1 MQRAVF
7 RFTVSK
13 TDADRRLDQYLPAVS
28 DQLSRSFAR
37 RVIDFGGV
45 HVNGKRMRNCSLPV
59 QDGDQIEVFCDGLP
73 LQPFILTPE
82 QTVFRDSYLIVL
94 NKPAGIDCQPTPSR
108 FKGTVYSALLET
120 LKKPSQPRQQ
130 PTIGMVQRL
139 DRDTT
144 GLLVFSIH
152 PQAHKGLTQQFAN
165 RTVAKTY
172 LAVVAGQVDPPV
184 GEFRSLL
191 AKNRATNL
199 MKSVD
204 KGGLEAVTRYR
215 TLAVSA
221 SASLVEIDLLTGRT
235 HQIRAHFSEA
245 GHPLVGD
252 ERYGGPTMSCGHA
265 VERQLLHAA
274 SLAFKHPLS
283 GRLLEFTTPLP
294 ADMSFFVRTLFEE
307 SP

>member
-7 RFTVSK
+7 RFTVS
-13 TDADRRLDQYLPAVS
+13 APEANLRLDQFLPAVS

-45 HVNGKRMRNCSLPV
+45 HVNGKRTRNCSSAV

-73 LQPFILTPE
+73 LQPFTLTPE
-82 QTVFRDSYLIVL
+82 QIVFRDAYLMVL

-108 FKGTVYSALLET
+108 FKGTIYSALLDT
-120 LKKPSQPRQQ
+120 LKNPFQPRQQ

-152 PQAHKGLTQQFAN
+152 PRAHKGLTQQFAN
-165 RTVAKTY
+165 RTVSKTY
-172 LAVVAGQVDPPV
+172 LAVVAGQIDPPS

-199 MKSVD
+199 MKSVE

-215 TLAVSA
+215 TLAVSDT
-221 SASLVEIDLLTGRT
+221 ASLVEIDLLTGRT

-245 GHPLVGD
+245 GHPLMGD
-252 ERYGGPTMSCGHA
+252 ERYGGPINSCGHPVA
-265 VERQLLHAA
+265 RQLLHAA

-283 GRLLEFTTPLP
+283 GCPLEFTAPLP
-294 ADMSFFVRTLFEE
+294 ADMAFFVRTLFEE
-307 SP
+307 NP